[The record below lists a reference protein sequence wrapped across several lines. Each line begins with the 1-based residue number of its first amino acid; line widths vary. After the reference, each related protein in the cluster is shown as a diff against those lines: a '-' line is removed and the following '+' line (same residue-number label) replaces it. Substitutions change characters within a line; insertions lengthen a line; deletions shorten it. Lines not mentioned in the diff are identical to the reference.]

1 MKEKRTIPSVK
12 KQIAGFFR
20 ERKRMPTYEEMVA
33 LLGVRSKSVVH
44 FWINKL
50 VEAKILEK
58 DRGGH
63 LTWKER
69 PFSIPMVGE
78 VAAGFPS
85 PEEEELRDIL
95 SLDEY
100 LVARPD
106 ASFLLHVSGD
116 SMTGAGILPG
126 DLVIVEKGRE
136 PKKRRCGDR
145 RSGWRVDHENLPE
158 RKRGSLSGSGQSEIS
173 DHSASAGIEAG
184 GGGHGR
190 RPEISPLRWQKGSK
204 TGEKVC
210 FCSTVIW
217 KRGLKNANH
226 DRSRY

>member
-78 VAAGFPS
+78 VVAGFPS

-106 ASFLLHVSGD
+106 ASFLLQVSGD

-136 PKKRRCGDR
+136 PKNGDVVIAE
-145 RSGWRVDHENLPE
+145 VDGEWTMKTF
-158 RKRGSLSGSGQSEIS
+158 RKEKGEVYLEAANPKYPIIRPRQELKL
-173 DHSASAGIEAG
+173 AGVV
-184 GGGHGR
+184 
-190 RPEISPLRWQKGSK
+190 
-204 TGEKVC
+204 TGVVRKYH
-210 FCSTVIW
+210 
-217 KRGLKNANH
+217 L
-226 DRSRY
+226 